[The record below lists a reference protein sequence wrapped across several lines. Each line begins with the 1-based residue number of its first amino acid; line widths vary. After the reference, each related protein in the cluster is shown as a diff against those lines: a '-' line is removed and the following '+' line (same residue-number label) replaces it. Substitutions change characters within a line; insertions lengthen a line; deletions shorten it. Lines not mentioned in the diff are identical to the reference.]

1 MGTEGVLNQDVPS
14 GSGKF
19 LLRHSSAIL
28 DASGLKP
35 LGSCSFGSPGNTSS
49 QRNAESREKFFT

>member
-1 MGTEGVLNQDVPS
+1 MGTKGVLNQDVPS
-14 GSGKF
+14 GSGR
-19 LLRHSSAIL
+19 LLLTHSSAIL

-35 LGSCSFGSPGNTSS
+35 SGSCAFGCPESRSS